1 MRRKII
7 IHILLPLFAGVLV
20 YIIFRE
26 PVTSLHKF
34 LHIRKAIF
42 PLSNNPGNQF
52 FLFHFP
58 DMCWAYALTISLILF
73 TRFNR
78 FICAAIGIVA
88 LSIFELKQS
97 GWHLQGFDWLD
108 CGLMIL
114 AVLLATLIVKK

>member
-34 LHIRKAIF
+34 LHIGKAIF